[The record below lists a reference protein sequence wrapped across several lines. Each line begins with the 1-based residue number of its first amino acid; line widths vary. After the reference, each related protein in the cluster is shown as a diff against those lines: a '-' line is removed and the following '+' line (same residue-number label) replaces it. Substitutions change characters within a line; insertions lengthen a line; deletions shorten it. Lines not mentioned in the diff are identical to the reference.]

1 MYKRKMTRK
10 KIENLC
16 LFLPRSTIVYFT
28 LIPLYYTRWER
39 ERGKDDEPSRMIFHT
54 VEQDPLCN
62 FWCAQWDGL
71 SGANK
76 TEKKGKRKKEKKKK
90 GERIKNDVHLPDTY
104 GWTRL
109 GKQPPPLYFSPL
121 SRLFLSLSLSLCLFF
136 TLLSSL
142 MSRHIAP
149 CIRIRYIIRVISFI
163 IYYYY
168 YYFLFCRKHRI
179 PVVLSFIVI
188 IMTGNEKKRYSS
200 RRVHVT
206 VSDSK
211 FAQHFVSYLKKYSTF
226 DVWYRNIFNNTKYHT
241 W

>member
-16 LFLPRSTIVYFT
+16 LFLPRNTIVYFT

-54 VEQDPLCN
+54 IEQDPLCT

-71 SGANK
+71 LGANK
-76 TEKKGKRKKEKKKK
+76 TEKKGKRKKKKRAKESK
-90 GERIKNDVHLPDTY
+90 MMFICQTPTDERALENSLF
-104 GWTRL
+104 
-109 GKQPPPLYFSPL
+109 LYIFRL
-121 SRLFLSLSLSLCLFF
+121 SRAFFSLSLFF

-163 IYYYY
+163 IYDYY

-200 RRVHVT
+200 RCVHVT

-211 FAQHFVSYLKKYSTF
+211 FAQHFVSYIKKYSTF